1 MLGGYERLVGGVAC
15 GIGGGDMRGVVRN
28 KCTSEKGYVCRVCVF
43 VHRKKRRNGM
53 AKTTIIYCIA
63 ELLVVYTA
71 AGRAGGSARVGM
83 PV

>member
-1 MLGGYERLVGGVAC
+1 MSDWLAVLLVVVVV
-15 GIGGGDMRGVVRN
+15 DMRGVVRN
-28 KCTSEKGYVCRVCVF
+28 KCTSEKGYVWRVCVF
-43 VHRKKRRNGM
+43 VHRKKRPNGM

-63 ELLVVYTA
+63 ELLVVCTAA